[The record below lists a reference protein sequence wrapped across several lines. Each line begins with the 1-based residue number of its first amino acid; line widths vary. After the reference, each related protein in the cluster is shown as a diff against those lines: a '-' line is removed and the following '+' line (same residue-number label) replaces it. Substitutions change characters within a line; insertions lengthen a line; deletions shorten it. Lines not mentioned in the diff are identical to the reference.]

1 MYSITDLLKDG
12 YKHYSGKSDVT
23 TQCIEAVEN
32 LAKITRT
39 SLGPHGMN
47 KMIVNHLEK
56 LFVTNDAATI
66 LKELDIVHPAAKMC
80 LHAAQ
85 MQEQEIGDG
94 TNLVLIL
101 ISELLNN
108 AELLLQKGLHINDI
122 TSGYLK
128 GQAKAFEILEGLK
141 VWSCQDVKNI
151 DQVSRALRGCISS
164 KQYGYEDLL
173 APLIAKACV
182 QVCPRNP
189 HNFNVDNVR
198 VAKIVGGGVGD
209 TTVIKGHVLVRDTEG
224 VIKHL
229 TNAKVAVFTGGIE
242 VAKTETKDTVV
253 INTAKQL
260 TEYNKSEELAIEDI
274 VKKISEAGINMVV
287 SGGAV
292 SELGLHFL
300 EKYKIMVVKVLSKF
314 ELRRI
319 CKTIGATAL
328 VRLGAPTPEETG
340 HCDVITVEEIGST
353 KCTIFRQE
361 KEESGISTIVVRGS
375 TQNLLDDIERCVD
388 DAVNVYKTLVRDPR
402 FLPGAGA
409 TEIELS
415 RIIQAYGGETP
426 GLMQYSI
433 KRYGEAFE
441 VIPRTISENAG
452 LKTTEILASL
462 YAAHQK
468 GEKSFGIDVEEG
480 VARSAEDLNILD
492 LLATKVSAI
501 KLATDAAVTVLKV
514 DQIIMAKMAGGP
526 KPPAQGA
533 RDD

>member
-1 MYSITDLLKDG
+1 MYQVTDLLKDG
-12 YKHYSGKSDVT
+12 YKHFSGKNDVT
-23 TQCIEAVEN
+23 NQCIEAVEN

-66 LKELDIVHPAAKMC
+66 LKELDIVHPAARMC
-80 LHAAQ
+80 LNAAQ

-94 TNLVLIL
+94 TNLVLVL
-101 ISELLNN
+101 IAELLNN

-122 TSGYLK
+122 TGGYLK
-128 GQAKAFEILEGLK
+128 GQAKAIEVLEAIT
-141 VWSCQDVKNI
+141 VWKAEDVKSVE
-151 DQVSRALRGCISS
+151 QVSKALKGAISS

-198 VAKIVGGGVGD
+198 VAKILGGGVSD

-224 VIKHL
+224 TIKHL
-229 TNAKVAVFTGGIE
+229 TNAKVAVFTGGLE
-242 VAKTETKDTVV
+242 LAKTETKDTVV
-253 INTAKQL
+253 IHTAQQL
-260 TEYNKSEELAIEDI
+260 TDYNKSEEIAMEDI
-274 VKKISEAGINMVV
+274 VKKISEAGINLIV

-300 EKYKIMVVKVLSKF
+300 ERYKIMVVKVLSKF

-328 VRLGAPTPEETG
+328 VRLGAPTPEEIG
-340 HCDVITVEEIGST
+340 HCDVVNVEEIGST

-361 KEESGISTIVVRGS
+361 KEDSGISTLVVRGS

-388 DAVNVYKTLVRDPR
+388 DAVNVYKTMVRDPR
-402 FLPGAGA
+402 FVPGAGA
-409 TEIELS
+409 AEIELS
-415 RIIQAYGGETP
+415 RTIQAYGGETP

-441 VIPRTISENAG
+441 VIPRTIAENAG
-452 LKTTEILASL
+452 LKVTELLASL

-468 GEKSFGIDVEEG
+468 GDKSSGIDVEEG
-480 VARSAEDLNILD
+480 TARSALDLGILD
-492 LLATKVSAI
+492 LLATKVQAI